1 MDIQLKKYR
10 KRAGLTQKELASMI
24 GEKVRTYA
32 SWERGEAMLSL
43 EQAYNC
49 AEALGCSLNELAGLK
64 PPTDLLSPLEQ
75 RVVDAIRSTDDGKK
89 GEQSTSAPGMGFEI
103 A

>member
-1 MDIQLKKYR
+1 MKTYLKEIRTR
-10 KRAGLTQKELASMI
+10 KGLKQSEVAKMLGI
-24 GEKVRTYA
+24 NDRTYGA
-32 SWERGEAMLSL
+32 WERGENNMTL

-49 AEALGCSLNELAGLK
+49 AVALGCSINEIVGLK

-89 GEQSTSAPGMGFEI
+89 GEQTTSAPGMGFEI